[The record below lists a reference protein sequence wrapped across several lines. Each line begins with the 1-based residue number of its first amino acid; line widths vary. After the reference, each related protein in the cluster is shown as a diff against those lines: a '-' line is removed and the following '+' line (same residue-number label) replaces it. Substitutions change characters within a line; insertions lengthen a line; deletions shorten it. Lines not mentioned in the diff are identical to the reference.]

1 MKRKGLIWQIRSDH
15 VADHILFIFFG
26 NKFNMC
32 INDLQGSY
40 EGYAQEIALKK
51 EAKLITNGI
60 MRCSLSTTAYLSG
73 KTKSRNI
80 HRYEIQY

>member
-15 VADHILFIFFG
+15 VADHIFFIFFG

-73 KTKSRNI
+73 KTKSRNR

>member
-1 MKRKGLIWQIRSDH
+1 MADQIRSCGRSY
-15 VADHILFIFFG
+15 ILYFFG

-60 MRCSLSTTAYLSG
+60 M
-73 KTKSRNI
+73 
-80 HRYEIQY
+80 